1 MWTVSVFN
9 GAVSMKRIVLV
20 MMLVLSYACAVPY
33 TSSAQDLGI
42 GNEVLDA
49 LEYDTDAEYYV
60 RLINGDVVTGQIV
73 EITSDSSGS
82 FLRIATSFGRA
93 RLYAREIAWIGT
105 RESSY
110 RARHRGILLPTAQPI
125 GNDHYLAL
133 VEGVMPTIGVGIG
146 SVLSITAGRT
156 VVPGIGWSNQFSTVN
171 VKGTVY
177 EGSNGLVE
185 QGKQVYAL
193 GVNGA
198 WVNDVNFIGH
208 LYGVATFTGKRTS
221 VSTLVHAKIAGKD
234 DYTVSGGTLFGQFRF
249 PYTNGTI
256 GVALMMD
263 VRFPELH
270 DLHFVGELWNA
281 DLRRPSNSAL
291 FVGVRQGNTALTFDF
306 GIAVLPGPNVAPA
319 FVVQWTPF

>member
-1 MWTVSVFN
+1 
-9 GAVSMKRIVLV
+9 
-20 MMLVLSYACAVPY
+20 MMRVVVVVIMVIGCVCVHPQHV
-33 TSSAQDLGI
+33 SAQPSGI
-42 GNEVLDA
+42 GDHALDVM
-49 LEYDTDAEYYV
+49 EYDTDTEYYV

-82 FLRIATSFGRA
+82 YLRIATSFGRA
-93 RLYAREIAWIGT
+93 RVYAREISWIGI
-105 RESSY
+105 REASY

-146 SVLSITAGRT
+146 SVMSITAGRT

-177 EGSNGLVE
+177 EGPNGLVE

-221 VSTLVHAKIAGKD
+221 VSTLVHAKVSGKD
-234 DYTVSGGTLFGQFRF
+234 DYTVSGGTLFSPFRF
-249 PYTNGTI
+249 PYANGTI
-256 GVALMMD
+256 GLAFMMD
-263 VRFPELH
+263 VRFPEMH
-270 DLHFVGELWNA
+270 DLHFIGELWNS
-281 DLRRPSNSAL
+281 DILRPSNSAL
-291 FVGVRQGNTALTFDF
+291 FLGVRQGNTTLTFDF
-306 GIAVLPGPNVAPA
+306 GMAVLPGPNVAPA
-319 FVVQWTPF
+319 LVVQWTPF

>member
-1 MWTVSVFN
+1 MMRLLV
-9 GAVSMKRIVLV
+9 IV
-20 MMLVLSYACAVPY
+20 MLAIGCVALMPPHIA
-33 TSSAQDLGI
+33 AQDLGI
-42 GNEVLDA
+42 GDQA
-49 LEYDTDAEYYV
+49 LEAMEYETDAEYYV
-60 RLINGDVVTGQIV
+60 RLTNGDVVTGQIV
-73 EITSDSSGS
+73 EIASDSSGA

-93 RLYAREIAWIGT
+93 RLYAREIAWIGL
-105 RESSY
+105 REQSY

-146 SVLSITAGRT
+146 SVMSITAGRT

-171 VKGTVY
+171 IKGTVY
-177 EGSNGLVE
+177 EGPNGLVE

-263 VRFPELH
+263 VRFPEMH
-270 DLHFVGELWNA
+270 DLHFIGELWNA

-291 FVGVRQGNTALTFDF
+291 FLGVRQGNTALTFDF

-319 FVVQWTPF
+319 LVVQWTPF

>member
-1 MWTVSVFN
+1 
-9 GAVSMKRIVLV
+9 MKRVVGVV
-20 MMLVLSYACAVPY
+20 MMLIGLVCVHPHHVA
-33 TSSAQDLGI
+33 AQPSGI
-42 GNEVLDA
+42 GDHTLDA
-49 LEYDTDAEYYV
+49 MEYDTDAEYYV

-73 EITSDSSGS
+73 EISTDSSGS

-93 RLYAREIAWIGT
+93 RLYAREISWIGT
-105 RESSY
+105 REASY
-110 RARHRGILLPTAQPI
+110 RARHRGMLLPTAQPI

-177 EGSNGLVE
+177 EGQNGLVE

-193 GVNGA
+193 GINGA

-221 VSTLVHAKIAGKD
+221 VSTLVHAKISGKD
-234 DYTVSGGTLFGQFRF
+234 DYTVSGGTLVSPFRF
-249 PYTNGTI
+249 PYANGTI

-263 VRFPELH
+263 VRFPEMH
-270 DLHFVGELWNA
+270 DLHFIGELWNS

-291 FVGVRQGNTALTFDF
+291 FMGVRQGNTTLAFDF
-306 GIAVLPGPNVAPA
+306 GVAVLPGPNVAPA
-319 FVVQWTPF
+319 LVVQWTPF